1 MNFLY
6 QLVIIL
12 ISKIIISFQICAE
25 SFNITNQDKL
35 LNIESRKNGDYIIRC
50 VFSISNSDNCSKISF
65 DGLLRV
71 LAVKYA
77 IKEIKQSHK
86 MLPNISLGYIF
97 NDACFN
103 MPKTMGHAIDIVKNY
118 RQNYCNLNEIQN
130 EKIAEKNT
138 CGLNS
143 SNVIAVVG
151 EYYSFTTINFASLL
165 SLHNMPQISDGAS
178 SPLLSNRK
186 RFKSFFRT
194 IQPDDVQIE
203 IIVAT
208 LKKFNWKYIFAIG
221 SDDDYGKIALNTLR
235 KRVTEENFCVIQ
247 DVYMPLINSPAQMQK
262 HAQDIVTKLQNFEKA
277 KVVIMFNYAK
287 GMGEYVLREAEQ
299 RNITRLWFT
308 SEAWNPEILTANV
321 PKKQLESLLSVSLKY
336 GNEIPEFKLYIA
348 DTVKSEYNC
357 DIWLNTLI
365 SNEFKCDVKR
375 KSDDSKYLLGS
386 STTNESCNVSID
398 YIITTLHKQN
408 LNQVNYLINA
418 ITAIGHS
425 LHYTACNKTKC
436 RANVLPAEILETLKN
451 VSFNTTSGQLFE
463 FDSDHNPRFSQYS
476 IEQIHLNGS
485 IATFVDVGRW
495 HSQKMLLNISLEKLK
510 WPPWSRY
517 SLPVSICNDDCQP
530 GYKVEGEQRCC
541 WTCKRCSVSEISY
554 SFNAKNCSRCPDDHN
569 TTDNIQ
575 CVQKRRFHVSYSH
588 PIGIFGIILSSIG
601 VFLMLGLSFIFLT
614 TTKKITLQFR
624 VELFFYILCIL
635 SSLSFFYT
643 LIELAQ
649 PTKAICLAR
658 YIYFLLMLTSYSLI
672 IFGMNLS
679 VHRFFAK
686 LVTRKETILLSL
698 FIFFLLSFELFLLL
712 LTLRKRTT
720 YASIVNTDYEITKIC
735 VVDRSVYSLLAII
748 FPLSLLLIATVLAF
762 SERDSKYYLNELKHL
777 YFFGMSQCII
787 TVAYIL
793 SINQVNAL
801 FQTLVTLITTNGYGY
816 AFLFCLAFPKVYG
829 ILQAKRSKNNPDL
842 KTKKLTEQVL

>member
-6 QLVIIL
+6 QLVLILINKIL
-12 ISKIIISFQICAE
+12 ISSQTCVE

-50 VFSISNSDNCSKISF
+50 VFSISNSDNCTRISY

-86 MLPNISLGYIF
+86 MLPDISVGYIF

-118 RQNYCNLNEIQN
+118 RQNYCKLNG
-130 EKIAEKNT
+130 KNG

-143 SNVIAVVG
+143 SNVVAVVG

-165 SLHNMPQISDGAS
+165 SLHNIPQISDGAS

-235 KRVTEENFCVIQ
+235 KRVTEENFCVVQ
-247 DVYMPLINSPAQMQK
+247 DVYMPLINSPTQMQK

-287 GMGEYVLREAEQ
+287 GMGEYVLREAEH

-308 SEAWNPEILTANV
+308 SEAWNPEILTADV

-336 GNEIPEFKLYIA
+336 GNEIPSFKLYIA

-365 SNEFKCDVKR
+365 NNEFKCNVKR
-375 KSDDSKYLLGS
+375 KSVDSKYLLGS

-398 YIITTLHKQN
+398 NIITTLYKQN

-425 LHYTACNKTKC
+425 LHYTACNKTQC
-436 RANVLPAEILETLKN
+436 RANILPAEILETLKN

-476 IEQIHLNGS
+476 IEQVHLNGS
-485 IATFVDVGRW
+485 TAAFVDVGRW

-510 WPPWSRY
+510 WPSWSRY
-517 SLPVSICNDDCQP
+517 SLPVSICNNDCQP
-530 GYKVEGEQRCC
+530 GYKVEGEQHCC

-569 TTDNIQ
+569 TTDNIK
-575 CVQKRRFHVSYSH
+575 CVQKRRFYVSYSH

-601 VFLMLGLSFIFLT
+601 VFLMFALSLIFLT
-614 TTKKITLQFR
+614 TKKKIILQYR
-624 VELFFYILCIL
+624 VELFFYILCIV

-649 PTKAICLAR
+649 PSKTICLAR
-658 YIYFLLMLTSYSLI
+658 YIYIFLMLTSYSLI

-686 LVTRKETILLSL
+686 LVTRKGTILLSL

-735 VVDRSVYSLLAII
+735 AVDRSVYSLLAII
-748 FPLSLLLIATVLAF
+748 FPLMLLLTATVLAF

-816 AFLFCLAFPKVYG
+816 AFIFCLAFPKVYG
-829 ILQAKRSKNNPDL
+829 TLQAKKSKNEPDL
-842 KTKKLTEQVL
+842 KTKKVTEQT